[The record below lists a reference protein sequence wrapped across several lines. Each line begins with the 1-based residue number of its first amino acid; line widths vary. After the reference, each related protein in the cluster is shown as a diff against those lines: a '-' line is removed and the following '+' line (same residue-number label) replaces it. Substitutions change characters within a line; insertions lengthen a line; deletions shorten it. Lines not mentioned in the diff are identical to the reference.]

1 MSRQQPI
8 LMQGNEACALGA
20 IRAGMTFYS
29 GYPITPSSEIAEE
42 CSIHL
47 PKHGGRFI
55 QMEDEI
61 AGMAAAL
68 GGALTGAKVMTA
80 TSGPGFSLK
89 QELIGYGM
97 IAEIPCVL
105 VNIMRMGPSTG
116 LPTSPAQGDV
126 MQAKW
131 GTHGDHPVICL
142 CPTSVK
148 EMYELTIEAFNL
160 AERFRTIVMVLTDEV
175 IAHMREGVL
184 LKDDYPLVH
193 RKRPDSPPGPDFL
206 PYKADPDTLV
216 PPMADYGQGYRFHTT
231 GLAHTENGFPSNSP
245 RVNEA
250 LIKRICAKVDKFAD
264 ELEMNEF
271 VEADDCEHLIIAYAA
286 TARAAKFTVRELRE
300 KGVKAGLMIPKM
312 LWPFP
317 KKALNELLS
326 KNVKSIFV
334 PEMNM
339 GQYVHAVREE
349 VAGRCPVYHID
360 DVSGELFG
368 PHTIGNK
375 IMEVTSK

>member
-1 MSRQQPI
+1 MSKQQQV

-20 IRAGMTFYS
+20 IRAGMTFYA

-47 PKHGGRFI
+47 PRHGGRFI

-61 AGMAAAL
+61 AGMAATL
-68 GGALTGAKVMTA
+68 GGALTGAKAMTA

-89 QELIGYGM
+89 QELIGYAA

-116 LPTSPAQGDV
+116 LPTSPAQGDI

-160 AERFRTIVMVLTDEV
+160 AERFRTIVMVMTDEV
-175 IAHMREGVL
+175 IAHMREGVV
-184 LKDDYPLVH
+184 LKDDYPIVN
-193 RKRPDSPPGPDFL
+193 RVRPTEKPGPGYL
-206 PYKADPDTLV
+206 PFKPDPVTLV
-216 PPMADYGQGYRFHTT
+216 PPMADYGRGYRYHTT
-231 GLAHTENGFPSNSP
+231 GLTHTENGFPSSAP
-245 RVNEA
+245 KVNEA
-250 LIKRICAKVDKFAD
+250 LIKRLCDKVDKFAD
-264 ELEMNEF
+264 ELEMNEL
-271 VEADDCEHLIIAYAA
+271 VATDDCEYLIVAYAA

-317 KKALNELLS
+317 KKGLNELLN
-326 KNVKSIFV
+326 KNLKGIFV
-334 PEMNM
+334 PEMNL

-349 VAGRCPVYHID
+349 VAGRCPVHLID
-360 DVSGELFG
+360 DVTGELFG
-368 PHTIGNK
+368 PHTIANK
-375 IMEVTSK
+375 IMEVAK

>member
-1 MSRQQPI
+1 
-8 LMQGNEACALGA
+8 MQGNEACALGA
-20 IRAGMTFYS
+20 IRAGMTFYA

-61 AGMAAAL
+61 AGMAATL
-68 GGALTGAKVMTA
+68 GGALTGAKAMTA

-89 QELIGYGM
+89 QELIGYAA

-116 LPTSPAQGDV
+116 LPTSPAQGDI

-160 AERFRTIVMVLTDEV
+160 AERFRTLVMVMTDEV

-184 LKDDYPLVH
+184 LKDDYKIVN
-193 RKRPDSPPGPDFL
+193 RVRPEEAPGPDFL
-206 PYKADPDTLV
+206 PYKADPETLV
-216 PPMADYGQGYRFHTT
+216 PPMADYGKGYRYHTT

-245 RVNEA
+245 KVNEA
-250 LIKRICAKVDKFAD
+250 LIKRICNKVDKFAD
-264 ELEMNEF
+264 ELEMNEL
-271 VEADDCEHLIIAYAA
+271 VETNDCEYLIVAYAS
-286 TARAAKFTVRELRE
+286 TARAAKLTVRELRE
-300 KGVKAGLMIPKM
+300 KGIKAGLFIPKM
-312 LWPFP
+312 VWPFP
-317 KKALNELLS
+317 KKGLNELLS
-326 KNVKSIFV
+326 KNKIKEIFV
-334 PEMNM
+334 PEMNL

-349 VAGRCPVYHID
+349 VNGRCPVHLID

-368 PHTIGNK
+368 PHTIGHK
-375 IMEVTSK
+375 IMEVAGK